1 MQNHE
6 SHSFKRL
13 WKDKGYYI
21 LLGLCVV
28 AVGVSGYFFV
38 TGALKESNEAQE
50 VLSIPATVE
59 DPAEEP
65 SQTPAKT
72 DKPTQ
77 QLEKLP
83 SEETVS
89 KQPVQEAVKPA
100 EPEVVLP
107 VSGAVL
113 QDHAMDRLVYHATTQ
128 DWRVHNG
135 VDLAAE
141 VGQPVKAA
149 RAGTVSA
156 VYEDD
161 FYGMTVV
168 IDHGDYTAHYC
179 NLALNPAV
187 AAGDSVSAGMVIGMV
202 GNTALLESA
211 SASHLHF
218 SVYRDGEPV
227 DPASF
232 LY

>member
-38 TGALKESNEAQE
+38 TGALKESKEAQE
-50 VLSIPATVE
+50 VLSIPTTVDE
-59 DPAEEP
+59 PVEKPAQPPAKTELPAQQVQQPAEE
-65 SQTPAKT
+65 AAA
-72 DKPTQ
+72 
-77 QLEKLP
+77 
-83 SEETVS
+83 
-89 KQPVQEAVKPA
+89 KQPAAETAKPQEPM
-100 EPEVVLP
+100 VVLP
-107 VSGAVL
+107 VSGEVL
-113 QDHAMDRLVYHATTQ
+113 QDHAMDHLVYHTTTQ

-141 VGQPVKAA
+141 IGQPVKAA

-161 FYGMTVV
+161 FYGMTVA
-168 IDHGDYTAHYC
+168 ITHGDYTAHYC
-179 NLALNPAV
+179 NLAPNPNV
-187 AAGDSVSAGMVIGMV
+187 AAGDSVSAGTVIGMV
-202 GNTALLESA
+202 GSTALLESG
-211 SASHLHF
+211 SAGHLHF
-218 SVYRDGEPV
+218 EVFRGNEPV

>member
-1 MQNHE
+1 MQNHD
-6 SHSFKRL
+6 SHSFKRF

-21 LLGLCVV
+21 LLGLCVL
-28 AVGVSGYFFV
+28 AVCVSGYFFIS
-38 TGALKESNEAQE
+38 GALKETNEAQE
-50 VLSIPATVE
+50 VLSIPTTVE
-59 DPAEEP
+59 EPAEKP
-65 SQTPAKT
+65 AQTPAKT
-72 DKPTQ
+72 DTPAQ
-77 QLEKLP
+77 QKEQQPAEETAAKQP
-83 SEETVS
+83 AEETVT
-89 KQPVQEAVKPA
+89 PA
-100 EPEVVLP
+100 EPMVVLP
-107 VSGAVL
+107 VNGDVL
-113 QDHAMDRLVYHATTQ
+113 QNHAMDRLVYHATTQ

-141 VGQPVKAA
+141 VGEPVKAA

-168 IDHGDYTAHYC
+168 ITHGDYTAHYC
-179 NLALNPAV
+179 NLALNPMV
-187 AAGDSVSAGMVIGMV
+187 AAGDPVAAGTVIGVV

-218 SVYRDGEPV
+218 EVFRGGEPV